1 MFANCATC
9 WNALLLADQ
18 PLLDAAAL
26 GAALGP
32 LQPLPELP
40 RAADDRPVGDF
51 QQARE
56 AFERDLIG
64 RALAQ
69 SAGNVV
75 EAAKRLGLGRSTLYK
90 KIVALGMRL
99 DSGTR
104 LEIETN

>member
-1 MFANCATC
+1 
-9 WNALLLADQ
+9 
-18 PLLDAAAL
+18 LDAAAL

>member
-1 MFANCATC
+1 MLYGAFWTSVLPLTESY
-9 WNALLLADQ
+9 LLKRDK
-18 PLLDAAAL
+18 AAL
-26 GAALGP
+26 QNYG
-32 LQPLPELP
+32 
-40 RAADDRPVGDF
+40 RADDRPVGDF
-51 QQARE
+51 QQSRE

>member
-1 MFANCATC
+1 
-9 WNALLLADQ
+9 
-18 PLLDAAAL
+18 
-26 GAALGP
+26 
-32 LQPLPELP
+32 
-40 RAADDRPVGDF
+40 
-51 QQARE
+51 
-56 AFERDLIG
+56 RDLIG

-99 DSGTR
+99 DNGTR

>member
-1 MFANCATC
+1 P
-9 WNALLLADQ
+9 WL
-18 PLLDAAAL
+18 AAAAR

-99 DSGTR
+99 DNGTH
-104 LEIETN
+104 L

>member
-1 MFANCATC
+1 MNERHVTAVVLLSGATT
-9 WNALLLADQ
+9 AATQ
-18 PLLDAAAL
+18 AAL

-99 DSGTR
+99 DNGTR

>member
-9 WNALLLADQ
+9 WNARCCWPTNRCWTPPPSARRS
-18 PLLDAAAL
+18 A
-26 GAALGP
+26 P

-99 DSGTR
+99 DNGTH
-104 LEIETN
+104 L

>member
-9 WNALLLADQ
+9 WNARCCWPTNRCWTPPPSARRS
-18 PLLDAAAL
+18 A
-26 GAALGP
+26 

-99 DSGTR
+99 DNGTH
-104 LEIETN
+104 L